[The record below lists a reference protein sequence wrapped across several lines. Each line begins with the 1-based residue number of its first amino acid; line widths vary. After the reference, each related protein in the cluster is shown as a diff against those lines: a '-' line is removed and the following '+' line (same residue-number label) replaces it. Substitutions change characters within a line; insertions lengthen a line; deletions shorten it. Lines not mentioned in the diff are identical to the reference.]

1 MNLARRTANIEN
13 LVDELIELYLAQ
25 AADLREYAQ
34 AAAAE
39 EGTVHLERTLRH
51 REVQR
56 AVLYRQFE
64 QAALPAQRAEIRLGC
79 GPSGN
84 G

>member
-25 AADLREYAQ
+25 VADLRAYAQ
-34 AAAAE
+34 AVMAG
-39 EGTVHLERTLRH
+39 EGTVHLERNLRH

-56 AVLYRQFE
+56 AELYRQFE
-64 QAALPAQRAEIRLGC
+64 QAAFPVFPASDLADQT
-79 GPSGN
+79 
-84 G
+84 